1 MKVTET
7 PAGTLADRAHR
18 IGEQPADQPWA
29 RTSDRSVWRAC
40 TSGLVL
46 TVTHL
51 VTGSWQADIEGPGV
65 TRRSPVLGSRGA
77 AQAWADDRARGVS

>member
-7 PAGTLADRAHR
+7 PAGTAADRADR
-18 IGEQPADQPWA
+18 LGEQPWA
-29 RTSDRSVWRAC
+29 RTSDRNVWRAC
-40 TSGLVL
+40 KSGLVL

-51 VTGSWQADIEGPGV
+51 VTGGWQADIEGPGV